1 MDRPARVVACK
12 EQDMTRQAKHK
23 RRVLR
28 LMLRITVARRRH
40 EKIMVVLQRAG
51 LSYGAALAEAYGRHI

>member
-1 MDRPARVVACK
+1 
-12 EQDMTRQAKHK
+12 MTRQSKHK
-23 RRVLR
+23 RRVTR

-51 LSYGAALAEAYGRHI
+51 RSFGAALAEAYGRHI